1 MDYLLY
7 VNTCMLCRLPKQ
19 PSSQEENVSQ
29 NALTFEEYLKKQNIG
44 LEKNTHE
51 DNTLYVIRENVEGV
65 GSVALMAL
73 FNDSDRYV
81 TMICYKYLAFPTE
94 KKPAM
99 LELINTLNAE
109 YTMVKFVETQDAVSV
124 QVVVP
129 FHDNFTPEVIVD
141 MVALIFQS
149 MREEHPR
156 FMDVLK

>member
-1 MDYLLY
+1 M
-7 VNTCMLCRLPKQ
+7 
-19 PSSQEENVSQ
+19 SQ
-29 NALTFEEYLKKQNIG
+29 NALAFEEYLKKQQIG

-65 GSVALMAL
+65 GPVALMAL
-73 FNDSDRYV
+73 FNNSDRYV
-81 TMICYKYLAFPTE
+81 TMICYKYLAFPAE

-129 FHDNFTPEVIVD
+129 FHDNFNPEVIVD
-141 MVALIFQS
+141 MIALIFQS
-149 MREEHPR
+149 MREEQPR
-156 FMDVLK
+156 FLNLLK